1 MILKMHIILVYGIQS
16 CKRTWGIVCIITTHV
31 LQKKNNYAYH
41 SWFLLWFAIRLNNRK
56 GAATLI
62 FLFANPCTAIAL
74 SYYDL
79 AYMPHAIYHFKA
91 YNIIHTNIITDD
103 LLNV

>member
-1 MILKMHIILVYGIQS
+1 MTYIVILMISKPSLVLRGPLPS
-16 CKRTWGIVCIITTHV
+16 
-31 LQKKNNYAYH
+31 
-41 SWFLLWFAIRLNNRK
+41 
-56 GAATLI
+56 

-79 AYMPHAIYHFKA
+79 TYMPHAIYHFKA
-91 YNIIHTNIITDD
+91 YNIIYTNIITDD